1 MSIQTRGMLFLLLL
15 SFIWGASFPLMEVTD
30 KTLPPLT
37 MTLIRSVVGAIVL
50 YACLKLGGGDM
61 PRIGRAWIP
70 FTVMGIFGV
79 LVVVAF
85 QAYSEKHISSGL
97 TAVLSSTIPVFTIII
112 AYLFADEVLTVSKL
126 IGVFLGLVGA
136 LIILLPNPKGG
147 AVAAAIGVVMVF
159 ISVLS
164 RSGSS
169 VYARRF
175 LKGVDPMQSAVGM
188 LATASV
194 VLIPLSLIVD
204 NPTTLRPSL
213 EAVVYTIILGIFAS
227 ALANLLLFWL
237 IANRGATFASLYA
250 CIEPAVAVLISVMF
264 LGDSIQPATIVGMVV
279 LIICIGVINGYFGK
293 GRVLSQRHGGAR

>member
-1 MSIQTRGMLFLLLL
+1 MNIQTKGILLLLLL
-15 SFIWGASFPLMEVTD
+15 SFLWGASFPLMEVTD
-30 KTLPPLT
+30 KTLPPFT
-37 MTLIRSVVGAIVL
+37 MALIRCVVGTIVL
-50 YACLKLGGGDM
+50 YLFLKLSGGEM

-85 QAYSEKHISSGL
+85 QAYSEEHISSGL

-126 IGVFLGLVGA
+126 VGVFLGLVGA
-136 LIILLPNPKGG
+136 LIILLPDLRGG

-188 LATASV
+188 LVTAAIF
-194 VLIPLSLIVD
+194 LIPLSLIVD
-204 NPTTLRPSL
+204 KPMTLRPSSQAIL
-213 EAVVYTIILGIFAS
+213 YAVILGIFAS

-264 LGDSIQPATIVGMVV
+264 LGDTIQATTIVGMVV
-279 LIICIGVINGYFGK
+279 LIICIVVINGYLGR
-293 GRVLSQRHGGAR
+293 GRVLSHRHGGA